1 MTDLTINM
9 DSSGS
14 FSFSSGCGRIE
25 EYCAKRLKIK
35 LNSEFL
41 LSGIKYYTLS
51 FEPFSLSRK
60 IITENIYRNSS
71 STEGIYFSNGYIYCP
86 IYDYIAAAPSVMVQ
100 VDGYETDEDGNVSAI
115 IKSGIFTLQFSPS
128 LTGEGVMLQTVRPDV
143 KFKENVENA
152 VTEILDTKEIDGARL
167 KKFSVDANRLKLSSI
182 SMAQLQDNCVTST
195 KIAKNAVSAQNIE
208 DLCITGEKIAD
219 KTIGG
224 EKLKDGSISAD
235 KICDKNISG
244 AKIADASITN
254 VHLANYCISDS
265 KIRPNAVTTLKI
277 ADASV
282 TPAKLDRA
290 YLTHHQSLA
299 GYATTDWV
307 NKQNFVNDVSMKAD
321 KAELPKNLSDL
332 KNDMAVSFVKQ
343 DLTDSQKII
352 ARINIGAVKAEAG
365 KGLSSNDF
373 TDSEK
378 QKLSKALTEHQDI
391 SMKADKT
398 ELPKSLSELENDMA
412 VSFKTQSLTQTQKD
426 TAVNNIGAVKKEE
439 GKVLSSNDFTDEEKE
454 KLSKALT
461 EHQDISMKADKDLL
475 HEVAFSGSYNDLS
488 DIPDPCGFND
498 ELKNNYDKAFDHS
511 NELHAPV
518 DAEKNII
525 EKICVNGNETE
536 VKDKTVFLSIISYNT
551 AEPVFLEV

>member
-1 MTDLTINM
+1 MTDLTVSM

-35 LNSEFL
+35 LNTDFQAS
-41 LSGIKYYTLS
+41 SIKYYTLS

-60 IITENIYRNSS
+60 IITENIYRDSS
-71 STEGIYFSNGYIYCP
+71 STKGIYFSNGYIYCP
-86 IYDYIAAAPSVMVQ
+86 IYDYIAVAPSVMVQ
-100 VDGYETDEDGNVSAI
+100 VDAYELDSDGNVSAI

-128 LTGEGVMLQTVRPDV
+128 LTGEGMMLETVRPDV

-152 VTEILDTKEIDGARL
+152 VTEILETYEIDGERL
-167 KKFSVDANRLKLSSI
+167 KKFSVDGNKLKI
-182 SMAQLQDNCVTST
+182 STITMAQLQDSCVTSS
-195 KIAKNAVSAQNIE
+195 KIAKNAVKTDTIDEQSV
-208 DLCITGEKIAD
+208 TGEKIAD

-224 EKLKDGSISAD
+224 EKLKDGSITAD

-244 AKIADASITN
+244 QKIADSSIAN
-254 VHLANYCISDS
+254 IHLSNYCVNEV
-265 KIRPNAVTTLKI
+265 KIRPNSITTSKI
-277 ADASV
+277 SDGSV

-299 GYATTDWV
+299 GYATMDWV
-307 NKQNFVNDVSMKAD
+307 NQKNFVDDISMKAD
-321 KAELPKNLSDL
+321 KTEVPKKLSDL
-332 KNDMAVSFVKQ
+332 KNDMAISYIKQ
-343 DLTDSQKII
+343 DLTDSQKLI

-373 TDSEK
+373 TDREK
-378 QKLSKALTEHQDI
+378 EKLSRALTEHQDI

-398 ELPKSLSELENDMA
+398 ELPQKLSDLKNDMA
-412 VSFKTQSLTQTQKD
+412 VSYKTQNLTDDEK
-426 TAVNNIGAVKKEE
+426 AIALNNIGAVKTET
-439 GKVLSSNDFTDEEKE
+439 GKGLSSNDFTDEEKE

-461 EHQDISMKADKDLL
+461 ELSMKADVDSL
-475 HEVAFSGSYNDLS
+475 HEIAFSGSYNDLS

-498 ELKNNYDKAFDHS
+498 ELKINYDKAFNHS
-511 NELHAPV
+511 NELHAPS

-525 EKICVNGNETE
+525 EKISVNGCEAETENETAY
-536 VKDKTVFLSIISYNT
+536 ISVIGYET
-551 AEPVFLEV
+551 KEPVFMEV